1 MRAGRWPTRRW
12 RRYGRLTRAMV
23 VQRGWVDEAEIEA
36 FLAAGHTRRQVLD
49 IVLGVGMKTL
59 SNYTNHI
66 ACTPL
71 DPAWA
76 GQEWTREQA
85 AV

>member
-1 MRAGRWPTRRW
+1 M
-12 RRYGRLTRAMV
+12 
-23 VQRGWVDEAEIEA
+23 DEAKIEA
-36 FLAAGHTRRQVLD
+36 FLAAGHTRRHVLD
-49 IVLGVGMKTL
+49 IVLGVGVKSL
-59 SNYTNHI
+59 SNYINHI

-76 GQEWTREQA
+76 DQAWAREQA